1 MSTYHWIDLSNL
13 VEIQVIP
20 IDTSNEII
28 KVELS

>member
-1 MSTYHWIDLSNL
+1 MSTYNWIDLSNL